1 MSHRANFEL
10 REQIPHSDEFR
21 TIFRAYVHDGI
32 PSSLGVKLHRIFES
46 WQKQCANKKGRE
58 SKFYQDPSLFAN
70 FLIFEAYSMWKS
82 KPRESEPHPLFT
94 FRHPDHPMS
103 TDIELFYVVYVDPEN
118 SEWTVEVD
126 TLVHNLYSTTWHL
139 LGEFSELAYDL
150 ESLNE

>member
-10 REQIPHSDEFR
+10 REQVPHSDEFR

-32 PSSLGVKLHRIFES
+32 PSSFGVKLYEILKD
-46 WQKQCANKKGRE
+46 WNALCQDKKSRE
-58 SKFYQDPSLFAN
+58 FRFYLDPSLFAN
-70 FLIFEAYSMWKS
+70 FLIHRAYFDWFNN
-82 KPRESEPHPLFT
+82 PRETEPHPLFT

-103 TDIELFYVVYVDPEN
+103 TDIELFYIVYVDPEN

-139 LGEFSELAYDL
+139 LGEFSELASDL